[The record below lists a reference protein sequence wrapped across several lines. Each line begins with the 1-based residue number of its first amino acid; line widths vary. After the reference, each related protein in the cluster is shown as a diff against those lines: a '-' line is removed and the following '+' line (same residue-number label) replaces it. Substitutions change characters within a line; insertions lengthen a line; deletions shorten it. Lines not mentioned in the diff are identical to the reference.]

1 MAMCRGIGTRNL
13 RAFVIERH
21 GADGWERVTASLS
34 PADREALAAVTDAHW
49 ADAALGDRVTRAAC
63 DVLGGGSLFLAA
75 CAGRASAE
83 RNASGSMRWFHH
95 LIDPGFAIRNMTIYW
110 RREQDGGHF
119 EVQLLEDRVIATLHE
134 WTQDRACCESLLHY
148 LGRTLEFFGSVSSL
162 EHPRCRSQGD
172 PCCEFRARFRL
183 GEVKAP
189 PLTLQSLPD
198 ALAALREIASTG
210 DADLVRTAIA
220 RLFGRFLGARQVKLS
235 LAGDGAASPPPPG
248 ARGEP
253 RLRRFVLEHA
263 GAIVGLLELE
273 PPEDAASEAMIAE
286 VVPWLGLVLGRTSPS
301 VSAPPPPPA
310 GIRDVEGRLREASDS
325 FRLTRR
331 ELDVLRLVAQGR
343 SNKETAG
350 ELGITEATVEVH
362 VSSIL
367 RKYGVDGRGAL
378 IARFWR
384 TH

>member
-1 MAMCRGIGTRNL
+1 MRRGIGLCNL

-21 GADGWERVTASLS
+21 GADGWERVTASLA
-34 PADREALAAVTDAHW
+34 PADREALASVTDAHW
-49 ADAALGDRVTRAAC
+49 VDSGLGDRVTRAAC
-63 DVLGGGSLFLAA
+63 DVLDGGSLFLAA

-95 LIDPGFAIRNMTIYW
+95 LIEPAFAIRNMTIYW

-119 EVQLLEDRVIATLHE
+119 QAELLEDRVIATLHD
-134 WTQDRACCESLLHY
+134 WIQDRASCESLLHY

-162 EHPRCRSQGD
+162 EHPRCRSHGD

-183 GEVKAP
+183 GESKAP
-189 PLTLQSLPD
+189 PLTLQALPD
-198 ALAALREIASTG
+198 ALGALREIANTG
-210 DADLVRTAIA
+210 DADLVRKAIA
-220 RLFGRFLGARQVKLS
+220 RLFGRFLGARHVALS
-235 LAGDGAASPPPPG
+235 LAGEGGAGSPRP
-248 ARGEP
+248 GEP
-253 RLRRFVLEHA
+253 GDPRRRRFVLEHA
-263 GAIVGLLELE
+263 GAAVGVLELE
-273 PPEDAASEAMIAE
+273 LPGDAASRAMIDE
-286 VVPWLGLVLGRTSPS
+286 VVPWLGLVLARTSAPATAPS
-301 VSAPPPPPA
+301 PPA
-310 GIRDVEGRLREASDS
+310 TGARDVARRLRTASDA

-331 ELDVLRLVAQGR
+331 ELDVLGLVAQGR

-350 ELGITEATVEVH
+350 ELGISEATVEVH

-384 TH
+384 VD